1 MSQVRLV
8 CSEHGMRG
16 VGQALSR
23 LPAAT
28 AFLAGA
34 AAMLAGS
41 GSGEVAFAQARR
53 TDRDARTSDEL
64 AFAVPRLSLP
74 SRLSPDSPGHGG
86 EVALPQPLPP
96 SEAARI
102 RRILSLQAHGA
113 IAAADRE
120 TQQLDVTSLLGQA
133 MLGYIMADRYLGRFT
148 HPGVAELSA
157 WLTRWPDLPD
167 ASAIH
172 ALLIA
177 RLPHNLKSPAAPL
190 SVALPAL
197 LPVSPR
203 VPPVPEETG
212 ASIRAVARSPELDR
226 SVSDAARRHG
236 AASVL
241 HLLAHT
247 SGLTATYASLLAAD
261 AGRILFTLNRDAEA
275 YDVAAHGAR
284 LCGREPHPRPPCET
298 ASLAGYVAGLAAWR
312 MGQIDLAREMFDA
325 AWHAPVTTPSLRA
338 SAAFWAARSRMAG
351 SNPATAELWLKR
363 AAAER
368 DTFYGL
374 IARRSLGA
382 AAGGIGGDDGYARET
397 LGQAD
402 IDAVAATAQGLRA
415 FAMLQ
420 LGKPAPA
427 EAELRRLWP
436 EMHGTPSLARAIM
449 LIADAADLPE
459 LAAQLADLLQSED
472 GRARDETRFR
482 IPHLSPDGGFRID
495 PAMVY
500 ALARTESNFDP
511 SMVSDAGATG
521 MMQIMPDTAN
531 FIVGGEH
538 RPGGSLAGST
548 LRAMLND
555 PATNL
560 ALGQRYVSYLS
571 GSDAVDGDLI
581 RLLASYNSGPGFFG
595 HWGATIQGMGDP
607 LLFIEAIPIDET
619 RAFVPR
625 VLTYTWIYARRLRL
639 PTPSLDELA
648 AGEWP
653 RYHPLPDG
661 TKAVRLH

>member
-1 MSQVRLV
+1 
-8 CSEHGMRG
+8 
-16 VGQALSR
+16 
-23 LPAAT
+23 
-28 AFLAGA
+28 
-34 AAMLAGS
+34 MLAGS
-41 GSGEVAFAQARR
+41 GGSEMAIAQVLRPA
-53 TDRDARTSDEL
+53 RDARASDEL
-64 AFAVPRLSLP
+64 ALAVPRLSLP
-74 SRLSPDSPGHGG
+74 NQLSPVDRGD
-86 EVALPQPLPP
+86 EAALPQPLPP
-96 SEAARI
+96 SEVTRI
-102 RRILSLQAHGA
+102 RRILNLQAHGA
-113 IAAADRE
+113 IEAADRE
-120 TQQLDVTSLLGQA
+120 TLQLDTKSLLGQA

-148 HPGVAELSA
+148 HPGVDELST
-157 WLTRWPDLPD
+157 WLVRWPDLPA

-177 RLPHNLKSPAAPL
+177 RLPHNLKPPAAPL
-190 SVALPAL
+190 NVALPTL
-197 LPVSPR
+197 SPASMR
-203 VPPVPEETG
+203 VPLVPEETG
-212 ASIRAVARSPELDR
+212 ASIRAVTRSPGLDK
-226 SVSDAARRHG
+226 SVADIARHRDATG
-236 AASVL
+236 VL

-247 SGLTATYASLLAAD
+247 SGLTPTYASLLAGD

-275 YDVAAHGAR
+275 YEVAAYGAR
-284 LCGREPHPRPPCET
+284 LCGHQPGPPCET

-312 MGQIDLAREMFDA
+312 MGQINSAREMFDI
-325 AWHAPVTTPSLRA
+325 AWHAPVTTPSMQA
-338 SAAFWAARSRMAG
+338 AAAFWAARSRMAG
-351 SNPATAELWLKR
+351 PNPATAELWLKR

-368 DTFYGL
+368 NTFYGL
-374 IARRSLGA
+374 IARSSLGGGG
-382 AAGGIGGDDGYARET
+382 AGGMSGNGGYGRET
-397 LGQAD
+397 LGEAD
-402 IDAVAATAQGLRA
+402 IDAVAATPEGLQA
-415 FAMLQ
+415 FALLQ
-420 LGKPAPA
+420 LGKPALA

-436 EMHGTPSLARAIM
+436 KMQAAPSLARAIM

-472 GRARDETRFR
+472 GRARDDTRFR

-571 GSDAVDGDLI
+571 TSDMVDGDLI

-595 HWGATIQGMGDP
+595 HWGGRIHDMGDP

-648 AGEWP
+648 AGKWP

-661 TKAVRLH
+661 QRVAVRLH

>member
-1 MSQVRLV
+1 
-8 CSEHGMRG
+8 
-16 VGQALSR
+16 
-23 LPAAT
+23 
-28 AFLAGA
+28 
-34 AAMLAGS
+34 MLAGS
-41 GSGEVAFAQARR
+41 GGGEMAFAQANR
-53 TDRDARTSDEL
+53 TDRDTRTSDEL

-74 SRLSPDSPGHGG
+74 SRLSPDSHGG

-96 SEAARI
+96 SEATRI

-113 IAAADRE
+113 IEAADRE
-120 TQQLDVTSLLGQA
+120 TQQLDTTSLLGQA
-133 MLGYIMADRYLGRFT
+133 MLGSIMADRYLGRFT
-148 HPGVAELSA
+148 HPGVAELST

-177 RLPHNLKSPAAPL
+177 RLPHNLKPPAAPL
-190 SVALPAL
+190 NVALPIR
-197 LPVSPR
+197 SPASLKA
-203 VPPVPEETG
+203 PPVPEETG

-226 SVSDAARRHG
+226 SVAEAARHRG
-236 AASVL
+236 AAGVL
-241 HLLAHT
+241 RLLAHA
-247 SGLTATYASLLAAD
+247 SGLTPTYASLLAGD

-275 YDVAAHGAR
+275 YEIAAHGAR
-284 LCGREPHPRPPCET
+284 LCGHKPGPPCET

-312 MGQIDLAREMFDA
+312 MGQTDLAREMFDA

-368 DTFYGL
+368 NTFYGL

-382 AAGGIGGDDGYARET
+382 AAGGIGGGDRYGRET

-402 IDAVAATAQGLRA
+402 IDAVAATSRGLRA

-420 LGKPAPA
+420 LGRPAPA

-436 EMHGTPSLARAIM
+436 EMQATPSLARAIM

-459 LAAQLADLLQSED
+459 LAAQLADLLQSQD

-538 RPGGSLAGST
+538 RPGGSLAEST

-571 GSDAVDGDLI
+571 GSDVVDGDLI

-595 HWGATIQGMGDP
+595 HWGATIHGMGDP

-661 TKAVRLH
+661 AKAVRLH